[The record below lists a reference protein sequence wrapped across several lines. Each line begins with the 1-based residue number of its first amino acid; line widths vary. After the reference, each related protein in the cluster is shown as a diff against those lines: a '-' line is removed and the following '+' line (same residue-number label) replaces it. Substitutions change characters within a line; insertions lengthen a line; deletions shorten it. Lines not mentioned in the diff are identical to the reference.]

1 MYRSASV
8 KYREGMTMAQ
18 IRDRMIPCEDRLE
31 IPLEVQKKI
40 ACSNGKR
47 QVSQNTVNDLGYVS
61 ITHSKYMILKRIM
74 DVILSLFA
82 LLLIAFPMLIVCAV
96 IYLDDPGRVIFSQYR
111 VGRGGRRFKL
121 YKLRTMRHD
130 TPKYMSTSEVD
141 DPDRYITRVGRVLRK
156 MSVDELLQLVN
167 VLKGDMSIV
176 GPRPLISDEHE
187 IHELRMKFGVYK
199 IRPGLT
205 GLAQIHG
212 RDMVTPADKVRWDVR
227 YLENFGFWTDVKIIF
242 STIPKLL
249 GGNGFAEGFKYTAD
263 ERSDKLNNENYTD
276 CE

>member
-1 MYRSASV
+1 MV
-8 KYREGMTMAQ
+8 H
-18 IRDRMIPCEDRLE
+18 IRNRNVLLEERLE

-40 ACSNGKR
+40 ARSNAER
-47 QVSQNTVNDLGYVS
+47 MVSPNAVNDLDFVS
-61 ITHSKYMILKRIM
+61 ITHSKYLIPKRIL
-74 DVILSLFA
+74 DVILSLVA
-82 LLLIAFPMLIVCAV
+82 LLLIAVPMLIVCAI
-96 IYLDDPGRVIFSQYR
+96 IYLDDPGSVIFSQYR

-141 DPDRYITRVGRVLRK
+141 DPSKYITRVGRILRR
-156 MSVDELLQLVN
+156 MSIDELPQLVN
-167 VLKGDMSIV
+167 ILKGDMSIV

-199 IRPGLT
+199 VRPGLT

-227 YLENFGFWTDVKIIF
+227 YLENFGFWTDVKIIL
-242 STIPKLL
+242 STIPKLF
-249 GGNGFAEGFKYTAD
+249 GGNGFAEGFKHTAD
-263 ERSDKLNNENYTD
+263 EKPNKVKQ
-276 CE
+276 